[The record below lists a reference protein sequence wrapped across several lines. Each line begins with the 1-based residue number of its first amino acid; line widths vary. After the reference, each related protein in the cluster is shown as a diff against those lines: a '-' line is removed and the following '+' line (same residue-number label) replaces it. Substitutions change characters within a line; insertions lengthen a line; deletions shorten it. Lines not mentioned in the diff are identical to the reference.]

1 MQQNYYLTNF
11 FFYFLLMVK
20 RMGKN
25 HVSKGHDGREA
36 FDIYED
42 NEDEGNQIS
51 KTYKGFTKRKLVFL
65 IAGLLLLFIGV
76 IIAAQNGPIEIPFAD
91 VVKYI
96 VTFDS
101 NGAGAVIWNI
111 RMVRIIGAL
120 LAGAG
125 LAVTGVVM
133 QCVLHNPLASPFTL
147 GISSASAFG
156 ASFAIIFLGAGSS
169 VTATILINNP
179 YVTTICAFLFSLV
192 ATGSILVLT
201 KITKVS
207 AETMVLAGVAISA
220 MFAAGLSFMQ
230 YIATD
235 SQLGNI
241 VAWTFGDLG
250 KATWTWNSLILLVTL
265 PVVLYFFYRRWD
277 YNALDAGEDT
287 AKGLGVNTSR
297 ERILGMLLSSVLSA
311 VIVSFFGIIAFIG
324 LLGPHI
330 ARMIIGSDHR
340 YLIPLSIILGGIIL
354 LAADGV
360 GQVIL
365 YPSVIPV
372 GIITSMLGGPLFIYL
387 LIRRYR
393 K

>member
-1 MQQNYYLTNF
+1 
-11 FFYFLLMVK
+11 
-20 RMGKN
+20 MGRN
-25 HVSKGHDGREA
+25 QASKDHEKYEA

-42 NEDEGNQIS
+42 NEADSNKLS
-51 KTYKGFTKRKLVFL
+51 KTYKGFVKRKRLFL
-65 IAGLLLLFIGV
+65 IGGLLLLFLCV
-76 IIAAQNGPIEIPFAD
+76 IIAAQSGPIDIPFLD
-91 VVKYI
+91 VTKYI
-96 VTFDS
+96 ITFDA
-101 NGAGAVIWNI
+101 NGAGGVIWNI
-111 RMVRIIGAL
+111 RMVRIVGAL

-125 LAVTGVVM
+125 LAVAGVVM
-133 QCVLHNPLASPFTL
+133 QCILHNPLASPFTL
-147 GISSASAFG
+147 GISNASSFG

-169 VTATILINNP
+169 MTSTVSINNP
-179 YVTTICAFLFSLV
+179 YVTTVFAFLFSLV
-192 ATGSILVLT
+192 ATGSILLLT
-201 KITKVS
+201 KVTKVS

-250 KATWTWNSLILLVTL
+250 KATWSWNSLILLVSL

-287 AKGLGVNTSR
+287 AKGLGVNTER
-297 ERILGMLLSSVLSA
+297 ERVVGMVLTSVLSA

-340 YLIPLSIILGGIIL
+340 YLIPLSIILGAIIIII
-354 LAADGV
+354 ADGV

-387 LIRRYR
+387 LIKRYR